1 MLLALSTK
9 ERIYLANAASEPRI
23 ANEAQRSPHRSVV
36 CLPIISNRG
45 SQISGVIF
53 LASKYAFSPNTVT
66 MLTLLCE
73 QASIGI
79 TNALLFRS
87 VQAGTRENL
96 KMINAQRDALEAARK
111 SREDALKATKV
122 RNCSK
127 SHKLELYLNTL

>member
-1 MLLALSTK
+1 MLPIPPLALNTK
-9 ERIYLANAASEPRI
+9 ERIYLEDACSEPRFST
-23 ANEAQRSPHRSVV
+23 EAHQSVHRSVV

-45 SQISGVIF
+45 NQISGVIF
-53 LASKYAFSPNTVT
+53 LGSKYAFSPNTVT

-96 KMINAQRDALEAARK
+96 KMIAAQKDALEAARK

-122 RNCSK
+122 
-127 SHKLELYLNTL
+127 